1 MNKVFRLIGAGSA
14 ALLIS
19 AATFNFA
26 AQAGEEP
33 RTIPAPASDIA
44 ETGTATAIFAGGCFW
59 GVQGVFEHVKGVVK
73 ATSGYA
79 GGPADKASYW
89 TVGTGKTGHA
99 EAVQIVYDPSKISY
113 GQLMQIFFS
122 VVHNPTELNYQGP
135 DHGTQYRSAIFS
147 TNVAQTA
154 AAKAY
159 IAQLSA
165 SGVYGGALVTTVEV
179 GRSFYPAE
187 ASHQDYL
194 VLHPDAAYIVTND
207 LPKVAAMKVMFPAQY
222 SAKPVLVNATN

>member
-19 AATFNFA
+19 AAAFNFA

-135 DHGTQYRSAIFS
+135 DHGTQYRSTIFS